1 MYICISELHNVNVV
15 GNNFRITEYYPVVNN
30 GVITIPVEQNK
41 IHPCFTDLY
50 NRKAQ
55 LVQSGHMVPT
65 PGKVDVSLSLE
76 EYRTGLEELLNNIV
90 SLYPDMNIYVDNIEK
105 MYSIW
110 IQSGLTYCISGIMNI
125 TTHAGD
131 IDMTNFKEFWI
142 PEFDIGTKIS
152 KQQFLSSV
160 KRFVP
165 EFTSSVLMSDALY
178 KFATEYI
185 MDDDASIIFNANY
198 STEEMTNFI
207 TGLLPD
213 MTAEKLL
220 NIINARVDVN
230 LLYDYYDYMG
240 RLNFAPAVAKALLYY
255 HANVVNATRTKVR
268 TSFGLPNDNI
278 DMVLTLP
285 ASAYLNVNA
294 SKDNA
299 SISIM

>member
-41 IHPCFTDLY
+41 LHPCFTEMY
-50 NRKAQ
+50 NRNIQ

-110 IQSGLTYCISGIMNI
+110 IQSGLTYCISGVMNI

-268 TSFGLPNDNI
+268 TSFGLPDNNI